1 MPEISH
7 LVRKS
12 GTGSKV
18 SAPLCHHLYFRS
30 EESETQKGWGW
41 TSGEWE
47 PQHHLGGGE
56 SRPSLPLAMKERH
69 TQTLPAFLQTP
80 TPVSR
85 EGIEMLAWS
94 PVCVSGGLSVA
105 LDPLLQRLLSCS
117 ARLWA
122 LPCGQKSKKDNVQVL
137 FFSPKAS
144 PSHPLGFLGDFN
156 FAKQ

>member
-41 TSGEWE
+41 TLGEWE

-105 LDPLLQRLLSCS
+105 LDPLLQGCCPALRGSGHCLVGRRARKITSKCSSSLLKHRQ
-117 ARLWA
+117 AI
-122 LPCGQKSKKDNVQVL
+122 
-137 FFSPKAS
+137 
-144 PSHPLGFLGDFN
+144 PLAF
-156 FAKQ
+156 